1 MILVSLYTGNTII
14 LYLVNVCTARFV
26 YPESKFTAGAL
37 PRFVDVIKTAVAA
50 VLNDGGFRLASVPV
64 TTTTVLNTA
73 TQLVDWMSLS
83 ITTSTQFVP

>member
-1 MILVSLYTGNTII
+1 MAGKRSDSGKPVYWQYYHR
-14 LYLVNVCTARFV
+14 YLVNVCTARFV
-26 YPESKFTAGAL
+26 YPESKFTDSAL

-73 TQLVDWMSLS
+73 TQLVDWMSQ
-83 ITTSTQFVP
+83 STQH